1 MSSKFRHL
9 GLGGV
14 MSHSQTQEAARVFIE
29 RWKGRGYEKGES
41 QQFWMDL
48 LQNVLGVP
56 NPVDIISFE
65 NQVKLANTSFIDAYI
80 APTKVLIEQK
90 GLNVDLRK
98 AIKQSD
104 GSLLSP
110 FQQAKRYAAELP
122 VSKHPRWVVTCNF
135 KSFLVYD
142 MENPHGEPE
151 EILLENLEK
160 EYFRLRFL
168 VEDGKAHL
176 QRELEV
182 SIKAGELIGK
192 LYDAFLKQYE
202 ETGTIPQSTSQKG
215 QGAKV
220 GGITDADLHSLNV
233 LCVRLVF
240 CLYAEDAGIFSKDQF
255 YHYLIQ
261 YKPEQMRSALKALFT
276 TLDTKIEERDRFL
289 EENLAAFPYVNGS
302 LFHQQPNED
311 IPRFNEQIADLLLPK
326 ASLGFDWSEI
336 SPTIFGAVFESTLN
350 PETRRSGGM
359 HYTSIENIHKVI
371 DPLFLNDLKAEFEQ
385 IKEEKQDNKRK
396 QKLDAFQDKLA
407 CLTFLDPACGSGNF
421 LTETYISLRRL
432 ENELITLKYH
442 GQKML
447 GIEQFNP
454 IKVNIHQ
461 FYGIEINDFAVTVA
475 TTALWIAEAQMMH
488 ETERIIKFD
497 LDYLPLKAFNNIH
510 CGNALRMDW
519 NDLIFASPQ
528 PLSKG
533 EGLRNPGYM
542 TSDAKMW
549 GDLKE
554 RSREHRK
561 EPTQAEDCLWQALRN
576 SKLGYKF
583 RRQHPIHVYIA
594 DFICLDKKLIVEVD
608 GGYHDDANQQY
619 LDEQRTR
626 DLQSLGFSVIRFTN
640 EEVLYHINEVV
651 EKIKICLASPQPLS
665 EGEGL
670 KTPSPSPLE
679 RGQGGEARF
688 DYIMGNPPFV
698 GARYQ
703 SDEQKIDIEASCLD
717 LKNTPVDKYG
727 FIDYVGGWYFKAARF
742 LCDSKYTKV
751 AFVSTNSIC
760 QGEQVSIIWK
770 PLFEQYNIVI
780 NYAYQ
785 TFVWDSEAT
794 DKAHVHCVI
803 IGLSQQNYGHKILF
817 DHAGNPHSVEHI
829 NGYLLGAPNCFIDRL
844 TKPLCRVPKITNG
857 NRAYD
862 GNNLVMTH
870 EEKDELV
877 KSEPMANEYVKKYY
891 MGVDLL
897 KNDPRYVL
905 WLVDCSPAI
914 LKKMPKV
921 LSRIDKVRE
930 MRLSSNNVS
939 TKKAAETPQL
949 FQMICQPEHEYLAF
963 PRVSSQNRRYIP
975 MTFLSAD
982 DICGDKLIIIPDA
995 NLYIF
1000 GVLMSNVH
1008 NAWMR
1013 VVAGRL
1019 KSDYSY
1025 SSSVY
1030 NSFPFP
1036 SPDEHQKTRIE
1047 QTAEAILRARNL
1059 FTDSSLSDLYDERLM
1074 PPELRKAHQ
1083 NNDRAVMEAYGFDWR
1098 TMTESECVAELF
1110 KLYQQLVE
1118 REKENEGEKKTKGKR
1133 EK

>member
-202 ETGTIPQSTSQKG
+202 ETSPIPQSTSPKG

-220 GGITDADLHSLNV
+220 GGITAADLHSLNV

-385 IKEEKQDNKRK
+385 IKGEKQDNKRK

-442 GQKML
+442 GQKLL

-528 PLSKG
+528 PLS
-533 EGLRNPGYM
+533 
-542 TSDAKMW
+542 D
-549 GDLKE
+549 
-554 RSREHRK
+554 
-561 EPTQAEDCLWQALRN
+561 
-576 SKLGYKF
+576 
-583 RRQHPIHVYIA
+583 
-594 DFICLDKKLIVEVD
+594 
-608 GGYHDDANQQY
+608 
-619 LDEQRTR
+619 
-626 DLQSLGFSVIRFTN
+626 
-640 EEVLYHINEVV
+640 
-651 EKIKICLASPQPLS
+651 
-665 EGEGL
+665 GEGL
-670 KTPSPSPLE
+670 KTTSPSPLE

-688 DYIMGNPPFV
+688 DYIMGNPPFS
-698 GARYQ
+698 GARWMGK
-703 SDEQKIDIEASCLD
+703 DQKQDVLDIFGSKWDGVGD
-717 LKNTPVDKYG
+717 L
-727 FIDYVGGWYFKAARF
+727 DYVTCWYKKANDYIKGTNVK
-742 LCDSKYTKV
+742 C
-751 AFVSTNSIC
+751 AFVSTNSIT
-760 QGEQVSIIWK
+760 QGGAVANLWR
-770 PLFEQYNIVI
+770 PLIEDGLCI
-780 NYAYQ
+780 NFAWR
-785 TFVWDSEAT
+785 TFRWDSEASL
-794 DKAHVHCVI
+794 KAHVHCVI
-803 IGLSQQNYGHKILF
+803 VGFSHQNSSHKLLF
-817 DHAGNPHSVEHI
+817 EREREIICDNISPYLI
-829 NGYLLGAPNCFIDRL
+829 NAPNVFVEARQHPIFDVPEMAMGNQPID
-844 TKPLCRVPKITNG
+844 
-857 NRAYD
+857 D
-862 GNNLVMTH
+862 GNYLFSV
-870 EEKDELV
+870 DEMNDFL
-877 KSEPMANEYVKKYY
+877 KIEPVS
-891 MGVDLL
+891 
-897 KNDPRYVL
+897 KNYFRQWYGAQEFINNKPRYCL
-905 WLVDCSPAI
+905 WLGECSPSE
-914 LKKMPKV
+914 LRKMPECMKRV
-921 LSRIDKVRE
+921 QATRDF
-930 MRLSSNNVS
+930 RLSSKRAS
-939 TKKAAETPQL
+939 TIKLADRPTR
-949 FQMICQPEHEYLAF
+949 FQTENMPKGNYIVVPE
-963 PRVSSQNRRYIP
+963 VSSERRRYIP
-975 MTFLSAD
+975 IGYMNDSVLCSN
-982 DICGDKLIIIPDA
+982 KLRLMPNA
-995 NLYIF
+995 TLYHF
-1000 GVLMSNVH
+1000 GVLNSNVH
-1008 NAWMR
+1008 MAWMR
-1013 VVAGRL
+1013 TVCGRL
-1019 KSDYSY
+1019 KSDYDY
-1025 SSSVY
+1025 SQKIVY
-1030 NSFPFP
+1030 NNFPWPDLTSSRLTPTP
-1036 SPDEHQKTRIE
+1036 SPKERGPGGEARQKIE
-1047 QTAEAILRARNL
+1047 RTAQAILDARAL
-1059 FTDSSLSDLYDERLM
+1059 YPDSSLADLYDEVTM

-1118 REKENEGEKKTKGKR
+1118 REKEKEGEKKGKGK
-1133 EK
+1133 KGKGKKGK

>member
-1 MSSKFRHL
+1 
-9 GLGGV
+9 
-14 MSHSQTQEAARVFIE
+14 MSHSQTQEAARVFME

-48 LQNVLGVP
+48 LQNVLGVT

-202 ETGTIPQSTSQKG
+202 ETGPIPQSTSPKG

-220 GGITDADLHSLNV
+220 GGITAADLHSLNV

-289 EENLAAFPYVNGS
+289 EESLAAFPYVNGS

-311 IPRFNEQIADLLLPK
+311 IPRFNEQIAELLLPK

-371 DPLFLNDLKAEFEQ
+371 DPLFLNDLKAEFER
-385 IKEEKQDNKRK
+385 IKEEKQDNKLK
-396 QKLDAFQDKLA
+396 QKLEAFQDKLA
-407 CLTFLDPACGSGNF
+407 SLTFLDPACGSGNF

-432 ENELITLKYH
+432 ENEVITLKYH
-442 GQKML
+442 GQKLL

-497 LDYLPLKAFNNIH
+497 LDYLPLKSFTNIH

-519 NDLIFASPQ
+519 
-528 PLSKG
+528 G
-533 EGLRNPGYM
+533 EL
-542 TSDAKMW
+542 
-549 GDLKE
+549 
-554 RSREHRK
+554 
-561 EPTQAEDCLWQALRN
+561 
-576 SKLGYKF
+576 LG
-583 RRQHPIHVYIA
+583 P
-594 DFICLDKKLIVEVD
+594 
-608 GGYHDDANQQY
+608 
-619 LDEQRTR
+619 
-626 DLQSLGFSVIRFTN
+626 N
-640 EEVLYHINEVV
+640 EE
-651 EKIKICLASPQPLS
+651 
-665 EGEGL
+665 GELGVGA
-670 KTPSPSPLE
+670 K
-679 RGQGGEARF
+679 F

-698 GARYQ
+698 GKSYQ
-703 SDEQKIDIEASCLD
+703 TKDQKDDMALVFD
-717 LKNTPVDKYG
+717 GVKNYG
-727 FIDYVGGWYFKAARF
+727 NLDYVTSWYKKGV
-742 LCDSKYTKV
+742 DYIKNSNSEI

-760 QGEQVSIIWK
+760 QGIAVPPLWNELFRLGAIIR
-770 PLFEQYNIVI
+770 F
-780 NYAYQ
+780 AYP
-785 TFVWDSEAT
+785 TFRWDSET
-794 DKAHVHCVI
+794 KEKAAVHCVI
-803 IGLSQQNYGHKILF
+803 IGLTINMKCHLKSLFQNGLLQTV
-817 DHAGNPHSVEHI
+817 DNI
-829 NGYLLGAPNCFIDRL
+829 NAYLLPAPNIIVQNRSKSFFSDIPPMIVGSCPTDGGGFIIEDAEL
-844 TKPLCRVPKITNG
+844 LDFITNEPNSKKYIHPYIG
-857 NRAYD
+857 SEEFLHNKKRFCLWLKDIQPNELKQLQRVFYRVKQVKEFRESSKKEQTRRRANSPTLFAEDRYIPTRS
-862 GNNLVMTH
+862 LVM
-870 EEKDELV
+870 
-877 KSEPMANEYVKKYY
+877 
-891 MGVDLL
+891 
-897 KNDPRYVL
+897 
-905 WLVDCSPAI
+905 
-914 LKKMPKV
+914 
-921 LSRIDKVRE
+921 
-930 MRLSSNNVS
+930 
-939 TKKAAETPQL
+939 PQ
-949 FQMICQPEHEYLAF
+949 
-963 PRVSSQNRRYIP
+963 VSSENRRYIP
-975 MTFLSAD
+975 SDFVSSDVIPSNLLYFVPNAELYHLGLLS
-982 DICGDKLIIIPDA
+982 
-995 NLYIF
+995 
-1000 GVLMSNVH
+1000 SNVH
-1008 NAWMR
+1008 MAWMR

-1019 KSDYSY
+1019 ESRYRY
-1025 SSSVY
+1025 NAEIVY
-1030 NSFPFP
+1030 NNFPWP
-1036 SPDEHQKTRIE
+1036 TPTDAQKAKIE
-1047 QTAEAILRARNL
+1047 LTAQAILDARAL
-1059 FTDSSLSDLYDERLM
+1059 YPDSSLADLYDEVTM

-1118 REKENEGEKKTKGKR
+1118 REKASEGEKKTKGKR
-1133 EK
+1133 GKKHESE

>member
-1 MSSKFRHL
+1 
-9 GLGGV
+9 

-519 NDLIFASPQ
+519 GSL
-528 PLSKG
+528 
-533 EGLRNPGYM
+533 M
-542 TSDAKMW
+542 
-549 GDLKE
+549 
-554 RSREHRK
+554 
-561 EPTQAEDCLWQALRN
+561 
-576 SKLGYKF
+576 
-583 RRQHPIHVYIA
+583 
-594 DFICLDKKLIVEVD
+594 
-608 GGYHDDANQQY
+608 GG
-619 LDEQRTR
+619 
-626 DLQSLGFSVIRFTN
+626 G
-640 EEVLYHINEVV
+640 
-651 EKIKICLASPQPLS
+651 K
-665 EGEGL
+665 
-670 KTPSPSPLE
+670 
-679 RGQGGEARF
+679 F

-698 GARYQ
+698 GHQWRSKDQ
-703 SDEQKIDIEASCLD
+703 QEDMDIAF
-717 LKNTPVDKYG
+717 KNFESNYG
-727 FIDYVGGWYFKAARF
+727 KLDYVACWYAKTIEYIN
-742 LCDSKYTKV
+742 DKTKC
-751 AFVSTNSIC
+751 AYVSTNSIV
-760 QGEQVSIIWK
+760 QGESVATMWK
-770 PLFEQYNIVI
+770 PLFDKGLNITF
-780 NYAYQ
+780 AWQ
-785 TFVWDSEAT
+785 TFVWNSQSN

-803 IGLSQQNYGHKILF
+803 IGFDNGHNTKLKVLYQSESIYNHV
-817 DHAGNPHSVEHI
+817 DNI
-829 NGYLLGAPNCFIDRL
+829 NGYLLAAPNVFIQNRGATL
-844 TKPLCRVPKITNG
+844 TSGMPKMTKGSQATDDKNLMLSVEEREVMIRKYPQTDKFIKQIIG
-857 NRAYD
+857 AEDYI
-862 GNNLVMTH
+862 NNKL
-870 EEKDELV
+870 
-877 KSEPMANEYVKKYY
+877 
-891 MGVDLL
+891 
-897 KNDPRYVL
+897 RYCL
-905 WLVDCSPAI
+905 WLKGVSPNDYATIPEINARLEAIRIVRKCSPTASVQRDADI
-914 LKKMPKV
+914 PMLFTQIRQPNTDYLV
-921 LSRIDKVRE
+921 IPRISSVNRKYIPIGYMSKDIIANDKV
-930 MRLSSNNVS
+930 MFIPNASL
-939 TKKAAETPQL
+939 
-949 FQMICQPEHEYLAF
+949 YL
-963 PRVSSQNRRYIP
+963 
-975 MTFLSAD
+975 
-982 DICGDKLIIIPDA
+982 
-995 NLYIF
+995 F
-1000 GVLMSNVH
+1000 GVLISNVH

-1025 SSSVY
+1025 SPAVY
-1030 NSFPFP
+1030 NNFPWP
-1036 SPDEHQKTRIE
+1036 TPTDAQKIRIE
-1047 QTAEAILRARNL
+1047 KTAQAILDARAIYP
-1059 FTDSSLSDLYDERLM
+1059 DCSLAVLYKETAM

-1118 REKENEGEKKTKGKR
+1118 REKEKEGEKKTKGKR